1 MIFSL
6 ATLPILLA
14 QDSPPSGG
22 GLSFL
27 GGGFVP
33 ILLMIAMFYLL
44 LIRPQQKQRKEL
56 EKRIASLEKGDRVI
70 TTGGLHGTV
79 HQISEKT
86 VTLKSGGENVFLTFD
101 KPAVATVIKAKGEKS
116 EKNEKASKSE
126 TGKTKDTKSEVK
138 DAEVIEEK
146 KK

>member
-1 MIFSL
+1 MTFSL

-14 QDSPPSGG
+14 QDAPSSGG
-22 GLSFL
+22 LGSFL

-56 EKRIASLEKGDRVI
+56 EARIASLEKGDKVI

-86 VTLKSGGENVFLTFD
+86 VTLKPGGDNTFLTFD
-101 KPAVATVIKAKGEKS
+101 KPSVATVIKAKSEKS
-116 EKNEKASKSE
+116 GKDTKAE
-126 TGKTKDTKSEVK
+126 TGKTKETKSEVK
-138 DAEVIEEK
+138 EEK
-146 KK
+146 K